1 MPKVSNPKKSKLIR
15 NSYDERIKAG
25 VDICKFLNAEF
36 GIKSH
41 IVANETEFNTLL
53 CFDDQSSLF
62 FFKTAK
68 GEFGV
73 PEPSKYQK
81 FKQSHQ
87 FHGIIKYLCLKL
99 YTVDLEIC
107 QKIYVGDRLKENVD
121 MDYVKSIYIPDYQ
134 LEQMYWIENEFQ
146 DTCMTIHVCKSL
158 YADLIRTKIKPFHE
172 QARQSIALM
181 TNLHVLAGDRHFHIK
196 SDLKNLAMLCNHA
209 SGTTWFNEFFLNT
222 EEHPNQHIVPWNL
235 FWNTIDLVIKDE
247 NFDIDNH
254 LEVLNTQNEKFFEI
268 LQELKNC
275 HFHINNWK
283 KME

>member
-1 MPKVSNPKKSKLIR
+1 MPKISNTKKSKLIR
-15 NSYDERIKAG
+15 NSYDERIKVG
-25 VDICKFLNAEF
+25 VDICKFLNTEF

-41 IVANETEFNTLL
+41 IAANETEANTSI
-53 CFDDQSSLF
+53 CFDDQSALF
-62 FFKTAK
+62 FFKTST

-73 PEPSKYQK
+73 SEPY
-81 FKQSHQ
+81 FLYGQSHQ
-87 FHGIIKYLCLKL
+87 FHAIIKYLCLKL

-121 MDYVKSIYIPDYQ
+121 MDYVKSIYIHDYQ
-134 LEQMYWIENEFQ
+134 LKEMYWKKNGFQ
-146 DTCMTIHVCKSL
+146 DTNKTILDYKSL

-172 QARQSIALM
+172 QARQSITLI
-181 TNLHVLAGDRHFHIK
+181 TNLHILAGDKHFHIK

-222 EEHPNQHIVPWNL
+222 DEYPNQHIVPWNL
-235 FWNTIDLVIKDE
+235 FWNTIDLVIKDQ

-254 LEVLNTQNEKFFEI
+254 LEVLHTQNEKFFEI